1 MQAFENALLEQ
12 IKEVL
17 VADRLDDSKVKV
29 VVEVLKVIFNCNFQ
43 VYLLNSFIMILIN
56 IRWSWFMIIFIYR
69 TSKKVLF

>member
-29 VVEVLKVIFNCNFQ
+29 VVEVLKVIFNYNF
-43 VYLLNSFIMILIN
+43 
-56 IRWSWFMIIFIYR
+56 
-69 TSKKVLF
+69 